1 MNQLNEITDDAFI
14 PFLHSLGV
22 ETYNKSFEWMLNDPD
37 FSEVLR
43 WIYKNLDANNAL
55 SAREECRYL
64 ELERNGMLMPIE
76 ELEKAVIEIQQEY
89 EGICLPGN
97 LDAIEDAQ
105 LDIKMQKERLDL
117 LEKQEEAIK
126 DMIRHNESTKECL
139 HKETTKLGAAEQQCS
154 EDGATLAQD
163 CLRLAE
169 EVESITSEV
178 MDTVREALD
187 VYGNCYGDKEISKRF
202 LAYGPFEPYR
212 QSQALFRSH
221 FDLYVTKKLKHS
233 DIIKEEDLRSA
244 HFLEAKNMENRL
256 LDAILAY
263 VETKAELCGEQAKLA
278 LVANYNNVHPSQITV
293 YAMEAQ
299 SAIDLLEQ
307 EESILDQQ
315 LQDAAKQLV
324 DRRTNLA
331 DETIAKSALAVRLQI
346 QSDLKYLHTITQQA
360 LSLDRLLYCA
370 LRRELG
376 SIEELLHFAAHLR
389 CFVMQ
394 EEDAVISRI
403 QLMNDICT
411 EQEQTDRQIALS
423 NTLLNS
429 LCSIL
434 GVEKDAAVLV
444 KAYCDLKKSI
454 YEVNDN
460 IIDALVRKESDL
472 QHFKKQQ
479 ATLSRYIWDGTSKQA
494 NSCNT
499 HVASMVHALVQELVL
514 VDTSVVVTS
523 GQFSSV
529 KNGDKHNL
537 RKLWQWFLTDPAK
550 LMSAMRNVRSYK

>member
-1 MNQLNEITDDAFI
+1 MNQLNEITDEAFI

-22 ETYNKSFEWMLNDPD
+22 ETYKKSFEWMLNDPD
-37 FSEVLR
+37 FSDVLR

-64 ELERNGMLMPIE
+64 ELERNGMLLPIE
-76 ELEKAVIEIQQEY
+76 ELEKTVEEIQKEF
-89 EGICLPGN
+89 EGICLPGD

-105 LDIKMQKERLDL
+105 FNIKMQNERLDL
-117 LEKQEEAIK
+117 LEKQEETIK
-126 DMIRHNESTKECL
+126 DMIRHNETTKEAL
-139 HKETTKLGAAEQQCS
+139 HKDTTKLRAAEQQCT
-154 EDGATLAQD
+154 EDGANLGQD

-169 EVESITSEV
+169 EVDSITNEV
-178 MDTVREALD
+178 MDTVNEALD
-187 VYGNCYGDKEISKRF
+187 VYGNCHVDKEISKRF

-233 DIIKEEDLRSA
+233 DILKEENLRSA
-244 HFLEAKNMENRL
+244 HFLEAKNMEARL

-278 LVANYNNVHPSQITV
+278 LVANYNNVHPSQITM

-331 DETIAKSALAVRLQI
+331 DETTAKSALAVRLQI
-346 QSDLKYLHTITQQA
+346 QHDLKYLHDITQQA

-376 SIEELLHFAAHLR
+376 SVEELLHFAAHLR
-389 CFVMQ
+389 SFVMQ
-394 EEDAVISRI
+394 EEEAVLSRI
-403 QLMNDICT
+403 QSMNNICM
-411 EQEQTDRQIALS
+411 EQDQTYRQIVL
-423 NTLLNS
+423 TDPLLNF

-434 GVEKDAAVLV
+434 GVEKDAGALV
-444 KAYCDLKKSI
+444 KGYSELRRSI
-454 YEVNDN
+454 YELYDN
-460 IIDALVRKESDL
+460 IVDGLVKKENDL
-472 QHFKKQQ
+472 HQFKKQQ
-479 ATLSRYIWDGTSKQA
+479 VTLSRYIWDGCSKQA
-494 NSCNT
+494 NCYNT
-499 HVASMVHALVQELVL
+499 SVSSMMHALVQELAD
-514 VDTSVVVTS
+514 VDSNVTLTS

-529 KNGDKHNL
+529 KNGDKNNL

-550 LMSAMRNVRSYK
+550 LMSAMRNLRIDK